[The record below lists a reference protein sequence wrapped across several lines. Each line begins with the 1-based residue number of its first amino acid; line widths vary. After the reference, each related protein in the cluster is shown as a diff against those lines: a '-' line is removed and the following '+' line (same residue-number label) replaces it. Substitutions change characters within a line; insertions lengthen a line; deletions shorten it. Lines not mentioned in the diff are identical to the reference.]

1 MNRKYIKSSM
11 IIPFNKGNSRDSKDV
26 YGVINLNIVRRDADF
41 SEKDIAIVKE
51 LINLAS
57 IALIPIRQPET
68 K

>member
-1 MNRKYIKSSM
+1 
-11 IIPFNKGNSRDSKDV
+11 
-26 YGVINLNIVRRDADF
+26 VRRDADF